1 MVFDVCMMRKVKN
14 SKYKVINFS
23 SQDLFLSLN
32 YTKKISFDKFEA
44 LKSNFN
50 FLNRKNNDLL
60 KIKLENKFIPNN
72 EIKIEKVLNQTDKK
86 YKVASIDFSQ
96 HFKKDIFKGRISIL
110 QKKANI
116 IDLIVQLA
124 VKWENRI
131 PKKTLVIFPFLINL
145 YNHKNFLKPGHI
157 FDGKETIKKNTWN
170 FHEYPPSILTD
181 NSSNFA
187 VGLEFF
193 DQFPWQ
199 SNYNLGM
206 HEAISKEGFEKYE
219 AEVQLTEEL
228 SDVVVMRL
236 YLSSEGRDKV
246 FRHWKENTRNKYDLR
261 KYFKPKQRWIQK
273 NYLQHFTFAYGKEAF
288 EYKNTKFKINKII
301 KEGKEFGGYDS
312 IIFWHQ
318 YPRLGLDK
326 TNQWELYRYLPEDY
340 KSIKKIVDECHVNN
354 IKFFIP
360 FKPWDVRSN
369 ESLDKHAQSLEKF
382 IHKTNIDGFFLDTMS
397 ALPESF
403 LSIQKKYPSF
413 EFCSEGTPKEQRQIE
428 QLTSSWDQIGDIRRK
443 YKVEVEANMFRFVFP
458 EHPLNLVS
466 RWSVGSDKD
475 SIIKRAAFNGTG
487 LVIWQDVFGCWLP
500 FNKKQKQ
507 LIKQLKKIL
516 VKFHDLFFGNNSI
529 PLIDTLSNGI
539 ICNQFANNNNQR
551 IYSIYNFTSKK
562 INGPL
567 FNIDSDVDIK
577 VQQIYGKLSSIKIQK
592 TKKTKSV
599 CGTIESNEVILIH
612 VKLQ

>member
-1 MVFDVCMMRKVKN
+1 MMHKVSN
-14 SKYKVINFS
+14 SKQKINFS
-23 SQDLFLSLN
+23 SEDLLLSLN
-32 YTKKISFDKFEA
+32 YSNKIFIDKLVA
-44 LKSNFN
+44 LNSNFN
-50 FLNRKNNDLL
+50 FLNNKNNDLL

-72 EIKIEKVLNQTDKK
+72 QTNINNVFNKTDNN
-86 YKVASIDFSQ
+86 YKVVSIDFSQ
-96 HFKKDIFKGRISIL
+96 HFKKDFFKGRISIL
-110 QKKANI
+110 QKNENL
-116 IDLIVQLA
+116 IDLIFQLA
-124 VKWENRI
+124 VKWKNRI
-131 PKKTLVIFPFLINL
+131 PKKTLLTFPFLTNL
-145 YNHKNFLKPGHI
+145 YHHKNFLKAGHI
-157 FDGKETIKKNTWN
+157 FNGKESVKKSTWS

-181 NSSNFA
+181 DSANFT
-187 VGLEFF
+187 VGIEFF

-228 SDVVVMRL
+228 SDVVVMRF
-236 YLSSEGRDKV
+236 YTSSEGRNKV
-246 FRHWKENTRNKYDLR
+246 FKLWKENIRSRYDLR
-261 KYFKPKQRWIQK
+261 KYFRPKNRWIKK

-288 EYKNTKFKINKII
+288 EYKKTKFKIKKII

-326 TNQWELYRYLPEDY
+326 SNQWELYRYLPESY
-340 KSIKKIVDECHVNN
+340 KSIKKIVKECHLNN
-354 IKFFIP
+354 VKFFIP

-369 ESLDKHAQSLEKF
+369 ESLDKHAKFLENF
-382 IHKTNIDGFFLDTMS
+382 IIETNIDGFFLDTMS
-397 ALPESF
+397 SLPESF
-403 LSIQKKYPSF
+403 LRIQKKFPSF

-428 QLTSSWDQIGDIRRK
+428 QLTSSWDQIGNIRRN
-443 YKVEVEANMFRFVFP
+443 YKVEVETNMFRFVFP

-500 FNKKQKQ
+500 FSKKQKQ

-516 VKFHDLFFGNNSI
+516 VKFHDIFFGNNSI
-529 PLIDTLSNGI
+529 PLIETLSRGI
-539 ICNQFANNNNQR
+539 ICNQFANDNQR

-562 INGPL
+562 IKGPL
-567 FNIDSDVDIK
+567 FSFEYNADIK
-577 VQQIYGKLSSIKIQK
+577 VQQIYGKMSSIIIKK
-592 TKKTKSV
+592 TKKFNSV
-599 CGTIESNEVILIH
+599 CGTIDPNEVILIH
-612 VKLQ
+612 VKY

>member
-1 MVFDVCMMRKVKN
+1 MMHKVSN
-14 SKYKVINFS
+14 SKQKISFS
-23 SQDLFLSLN
+23 SEDLLLSLN
-32 YTKKISFDKFEA
+32 YSNKIFIDKLVA
-44 LKSNFN
+44 LNSNFN
-50 FLNRKNNDLL
+50 FLNNKNNDLL

-72 EIKIEKVLNQTDKK
+72 QTNINNVFNKTDNN
-86 YKVASIDFSQ
+86 YKVVSIDFSQ
-96 HFKKDIFKGRISIL
+96 HFKKDFFKGRISIL
-110 QKKANI
+110 QKKENI
-116 IDLIVQLA
+116 IDLIFQLA
-124 VKWENRI
+124 VKWKNRI
-131 PKKTLVIFPFLINL
+131 PKKTLLTFPFLTNL
-145 YNHKNFLKPGHI
+145 YHHKNFLKAGHI
-157 FDGKETIKKNTWN
+157 FNGKESVKKSTWS

-181 NSSNFA
+181 DSANFT
-187 VGLEFF
+187 VGIEFF

-228 SDVVVMRL
+228 SDVVVMRF
-236 YLSSEGRDKV
+236 YTSSEGRNKV
-246 FRHWKENTRNKYDLR
+246 FKLWKENIRSRYDLR
-261 KYFKPKQRWIQK
+261 KYFRPKNRWIKK

-288 EYKNTKFKINKII
+288 EYKKTKFKIKKII

-326 TNQWELYRYLPEDY
+326 SNQWELYRYLPESY
-340 KSIKKIVDECHVNN
+340 KSIKKIVKECHLNN
-354 IKFFIP
+354 VKFFIP

-369 ESLDKHAQSLEKF
+369 ESLDKHAKFLENF
-382 IHKTNIDGFFLDTMS
+382 IIETNIDGFFLDTMS
-397 ALPESF
+397 SLPESF
-403 LSIQKKYPSF
+403 LRIQKKFPSF

-428 QLTSSWDQIGDIRRK
+428 QLTSSWDQIGNIRRN
-443 YKVEVEANMFRFVFP
+443 YKVEVETNMFRFVFP

-500 FNKKQKQ
+500 FSKKQKQ

-516 VKFHDLFFGNNSI
+516 VKFHDIFFGNNSI
-529 PLIDTLSNGI
+529 PLIETLSRGI
-539 ICNQFANNNNQR
+539 ICNQFANDNQR

-562 INGPL
+562 IKGPL
-567 FNIDSDVDIK
+567 FSFEYNADIK
-577 VQQIYGKLSSIKIQK
+577 VQQIYGKMSSIIIKK
-592 TKKTKSV
+592 TKKFNSV
-599 CGTIESNEVILIH
+599 CGTIDPNEVILIH
-612 VKLQ
+612 VKY

>member
-1 MVFDVCMMRKVKN
+1 MMHKVSN
-14 SKYKVINFS
+14 SKQKINFS
-23 SQDLFLSLN
+23 SEDLLLSLN
-32 YTKKISFDKFEA
+32 YSNKIFIDKLVA
-44 LKSNFN
+44 LNSNFN
-50 FLNRKNNDLL
+50 FLNNKNNDLL

-72 EIKIEKVLNQTDKK
+72 QTNINNVFNKTDNN
-86 YKVASIDFSQ
+86 YKVVSIDFSQ
-96 HFKKDIFKGRISIL
+96 HFKKDFFKGRISIL
-110 QKKANI
+110 QKKENI
-116 IDLIVQLA
+116 IDLIFQLA
-124 VKWENRI
+124 VKWKNRI
-131 PKKTLVIFPFLINL
+131 PKKTLLTFPFLTNL
-145 YNHKNFLKPGHI
+145 YHHKNFLKAGHI
-157 FDGKETIKKNTWN
+157 FNGKESVKKSTWS

-181 NSSNFA
+181 DSANFT
-187 VGLEFF
+187 VGIEFF

-228 SDVVVMRL
+228 SDVVVMRF
-236 YLSSEGRDKV
+236 YTSSEGRNKV
-246 FRHWKENTRNKYDLR
+246 FKLWKENIRSRYDLR
-261 KYFKPKQRWIQK
+261 KYFRPKNRWIKK

-288 EYKNTKFKINKII
+288 EYKKTKFKIKKII

-326 TNQWELYRYLPEDY
+326 SNQWELYRYLPESY
-340 KSIKKIVDECHVNN
+340 KSIKKIVKECHLNN
-354 IKFFIP
+354 VKFFIP

-369 ESLDKHAQSLEKF
+369 ESLDKHAKFLENF
-382 IHKTNIDGFFLDTMS
+382 IIETNIDGFFLDTMS
-397 ALPESF
+397 SLPESF
-403 LSIQKKYPSF
+403 LRIQKKFPSF

-428 QLTSSWDQIGDIRRK
+428 QLTSSWDQIGNIRRN
-443 YKVEVEANMFRFVFP
+443 YKVEVETNMFRFVFP

-500 FNKKQKQ
+500 FSKKQKQ

-516 VKFHDLFFGNNSI
+516 VKFHDIFFGNNSI
-529 PLIDTLSNGI
+529 PLIETLSRGI
-539 ICNQFANNNNQR
+539 ICNQFANDNQR

-562 INGPL
+562 IKGPL
-567 FNIDSDVDIK
+567 FSFEYNVDIK
-577 VQQIYGKLSSIKIQK
+577 VQQIYGKMSSIIIKK
-592 TKKTKSV
+592 TKKFNSV
-599 CGTIESNEVILIH
+599 CGTIDPNEVILIH
-612 VKLQ
+612 VKY

>member
-72 EIKIEKVLNQTDKK
+72 EIKIEKVLNQTDNK

-131 PKKTLVIFPFLINL
+131 PKKTLVTFPFLINL

-199 SNYNLGM
+199 SNYNL
-206 HEAISKEGFEKYE
+206 
-219 AEVQLTEEL
+219 
-228 SDVVVMRL
+228 
-236 YLSSEGRDKV
+236 
-246 FRHWKENTRNKYDLR
+246 
-261 KYFKPKQRWIQK
+261 
-273 NYLQHFTFAYGKEAF
+273 
-288 EYKNTKFKINKII
+288 
-301 KEGKEFGGYDS
+301 
-312 IIFWHQ
+312 
-318 YPRLGLDK
+318 
-326 TNQWELYRYLPEDY
+326 
-340 KSIKKIVDECHVNN
+340 
-354 IKFFIP
+354 
-360 FKPWDVRSN
+360 
-369 ESLDKHAQSLEKF
+369 
-382 IHKTNIDGFFLDTMS
+382 
-397 ALPESF
+397 
-403 LSIQKKYPSF
+403 
-413 EFCSEGTPKEQRQIE
+413 
-428 QLTSSWDQIGDIRRK
+428 
-443 YKVEVEANMFRFVFP
+443 
-458 EHPLNLVS
+458 
-466 RWSVGSDKD
+466 
-475 SIIKRAAFNGTG
+475 
-487 LVIWQDVFGCWLP
+487 
-500 FNKKQKQ
+500 
-507 LIKQLKKIL
+507 
-516 VKFHDLFFGNNSI
+516 
-529 PLIDTLSNGI
+529 
-539 ICNQFANNNNQR
+539 
-551 IYSIYNFTSKK
+551 
-562 INGPL
+562 
-567 FNIDSDVDIK
+567 
-577 VQQIYGKLSSIKIQK
+577 
-592 TKKTKSV
+592 
-599 CGTIESNEVILIH
+599 
-612 VKLQ
+612 

>member
-1 MVFDVCMMRKVKN
+1 MHKVSN
-14 SKYKVINFS
+14 SKQKISFS
-23 SQDLFLSLN
+23 SEDLLLSLN
-32 YTKKISFDKFEA
+32 YSNKIFIDKLVA
-44 LKSNFN
+44 LNSNFN
-50 FLNRKNNDLL
+50 FLNNKNNDLL

-72 EIKIEKVLNQTDKK
+72 QTNINNVFNKTDNN
-86 YKVASIDFSQ
+86 YKVVSIDFSQ
-96 HFKKDIFKGRISIL
+96 HFKKDFFKGRISIL
-110 QKKANI
+110 QKKENI
-116 IDLIVQLA
+116 IDLIFQLA
-124 VKWENRI
+124 VKWKNRI
-131 PKKTLVIFPFLINL
+131 PKKTLLTFPFLTNL
-145 YNHKNFLKPGHI
+145 YHHKNFLKAGHI
-157 FDGKETIKKNTWN
+157 FNGKESVKKSTWS

-181 NSSNFA
+181 DSANFT
-187 VGLEFF
+187 VGIEFF

-228 SDVVVMRL
+228 SDVVVMRF
-236 YLSSEGRDKV
+236 YTSSEGRNKV
-246 FRHWKENTRNKYDLR
+246 FKLWKENIRSRYDLR
-261 KYFKPKQRWIQK
+261 KYFRPKNRWIKK

-288 EYKNTKFKINKII
+288 EYKKTKFKIKKII

-326 TNQWELYRYLPEDY
+326 SNQWELYRYLPESY
-340 KSIKKIVDECHVNN
+340 KSIKKIVKECHLNN
-354 IKFFIP
+354 VKFFIP

-369 ESLDKHAQSLEKF
+369 ESLDKHAKFLENF
-382 IHKTNIDGFFLDTMS
+382 IIETNIDGFFLDTMS
-397 ALPESF
+397 SLPESF
-403 LSIQKKYPSF
+403 LRIQKKFPSF

-428 QLTSSWDQIGDIRRK
+428 QLTSSWDQIGNIRRN
-443 YKVEVEANMFRFVFP
+443 YKVEVETNMFRFVFP

-500 FNKKQKQ
+500 FSKKQKQ

-516 VKFHDLFFGNNSI
+516 VKFHDIFFGNNSI
-529 PLIDTLSNGI
+529 PLIETLSRGI
-539 ICNQFANNNNQR
+539 ICNQFANDNQR

-562 INGPL
+562 IKGPL
-567 FNIDSDVDIK
+567 FSFEYNADIK
-577 VQQIYGKLSSIKIQK
+577 VQQIYGKMSSIIIKK
-592 TKKTKSV
+592 TKKFNSV
-599 CGTIESNEVILIH
+599 CGTIDPNEVILIH
-612 VKLQ
+612 VKY

>member
-72 EIKIEKVLNQTDKK
+72 EIKIEKVLNQTDNK

-131 PKKTLVIFPFLINL
+131 PKKTLVTFPFLINL

-246 FRHWKENTRNKYDLR
+246 FKHWKENTRNRYDLR

-428 QLTSSWDQIGDIRRK
+428 QLTSSWDQIGDIRRN

-500 FNKKQKQ
+500 FSKKQKQ

-539 ICNQFANNNNQR
+539 ICNQFANNNQR

-562 INGPL
+562 INGLL
-567 FNIDSDVDIK
+567 FNIDSNVDIK

>member
-14 SKYKVINFS
+14 SKYNVIDFS

-32 YTKKISFDKFEA
+32 YAKKISFDKFEA

-72 EIKIEKVLNQTDKK
+72 EIKIEKVLNQTDNK

-131 PKKTLVIFPFLINL
+131 PKKTLVTFPFLINL

-246 FRHWKENTRNKYDLR
+246 FKHWKENTRNRYDLR

-428 QLTSSWDQIGDIRRK
+428 QLTSSWDQIGDIRRN

-500 FNKKQKQ
+500 FSKKQKQ

>member
-1 MVFDVCMMRKVKN
+1 MHKVSN
-14 SKYKVINFS
+14 SKQKINFS
-23 SQDLFLSLN
+23 SEDLLLSLN
-32 YTKKISFDKFEA
+32 YSNKIFIDKLVA
-44 LKSNFN
+44 LNSNFN
-50 FLNRKNNDLL
+50 FLNNKNNDLL

-72 EIKIEKVLNQTDKK
+72 QTNINNVFNKTDNN
-86 YKVASIDFSQ
+86 YKVVSIDFSQ
-96 HFKKDIFKGRISIL
+96 HFKKDFFKGRISIL
-110 QKKANI
+110 QKKENI
-116 IDLIVQLA
+116 IDLIFQLA
-124 VKWENRI
+124 VKWKNRI
-131 PKKTLVIFPFLINL
+131 PKKTLLTFPFLTNL
-145 YNHKNFLKPGHI
+145 YHHKNFLKAGHI
-157 FDGKETIKKNTWN
+157 FNGKESVKKSTWS

-181 NSSNFA
+181 DSANFT
-187 VGLEFF
+187 VGIEFF

-228 SDVVVMRL
+228 SDVVVMRF
-236 YLSSEGRDKV
+236 YTSSEGRNKV
-246 FRHWKENTRNKYDLR
+246 FKLWKENIRSRYDLR
-261 KYFKPKQRWIQK
+261 KYFRPKNRWIKK

-288 EYKNTKFKINKII
+288 EYKKTKFKIKKII

-326 TNQWELYRYLPEDY
+326 SNQWELYRYLPESY
-340 KSIKKIVDECHVNN
+340 KSIKKIVKECHLNN
-354 IKFFIP
+354 VKFFIP

-369 ESLDKHAQSLEKF
+369 ESLDKHAKFLENF
-382 IHKTNIDGFFLDTMS
+382 IIETNIDGFFLDTMS
-397 ALPESF
+397 SIPESF
-403 LSIQKKYPSF
+403 LRIQKKFPSF

-428 QLTSSWDQIGDIRRK
+428 QLTSSWDQIGNIRRN
-443 YKVEVEANMFRFVFP
+443 YKVEVETNMFRFVFP

-500 FNKKQKQ
+500 FSKKQKQ

-516 VKFHDLFFGNNSI
+516 VKFHDIFFGNNSI
-529 PLIDTLSNGI
+529 PLIETLSRGI
-539 ICNQFANNNNQR
+539 ICNQFANDNQR

-562 INGPL
+562 IKGPL
-567 FNIDSDVDIK
+567 FSFEYNADIK
-577 VQQIYGKLSSIKIQK
+577 VQQIYGKMSSIIIKK
-592 TKKTKSV
+592 TKKFNSV
-599 CGTIESNEVILIH
+599 CGTIDPNEVILIH
-612 VKLQ
+612 VKY